1 MVTHDLRLAEQTAD
15 RLIYL
20 ERGTIVEEGD
30 GAGMISNP
38 RTVEFRHFLTGT
50 DQGKERSH
58 G

>member
-20 ERGTIVEEGD
+20 ELGTLVEEGD
-30 GAGMISNP
+30 GAGMLSIP
-38 RTVEFRHFLTGT
+38 RTAAFRHFLAGP
-50 DQGKERSH
+50 DQGKERSC